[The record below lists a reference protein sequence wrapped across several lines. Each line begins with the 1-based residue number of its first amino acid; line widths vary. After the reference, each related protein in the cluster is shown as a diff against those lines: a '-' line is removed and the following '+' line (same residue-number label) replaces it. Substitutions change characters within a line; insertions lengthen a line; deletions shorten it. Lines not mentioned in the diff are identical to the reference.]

1 MEDIIKAINSALEVE
16 KKVEYYF
23 TMPDDEKRLL
33 LEGLRKEKTEAI
45 GLFLNA
51 IYLEEN
57 NKHIQKMI
65 RKLIFGLKSSG
76 VKVEEPRSAGGPVLK
91 KIEEVRD
98 NRGFMTN
105 FDQAQS
111 RTIMAAFE
119 IKKNTFVFLS
129 GEVHFREGLRE
140 LMSAPVDRRRLDELV
155 ASYKNGA
162 SEPMFLTEISPA
174 YAAFIVEEG
183 ANRSGRFTD
192 GIAPLR
198 SFAAHLKDP
207 VHRPEDIY
215 CLPAAPPEGPASM
228 EEILQHPMFTPFF
241 LDWEKIGEDRK
252 EYRSESGTTIVLP
265 QHMAE
270 EKRAAFIAGLAGRSD
285 ITSQVPL
292 VKRMLEDYAYIFHA
306 MGDYARYQGTITLI
320 KDSKAFT
327 DILAYFL
334 RRSLDAAEEKPAQ
347 SGLIVNP
354 YG

>member
-33 LEGLRKEKTEAI
+33 LEGLRKEKNEAI

-91 KIEEVRD
+91 KIEEVRH

-162 SEPMFLTEISPA
+162 SEPMFMTEISPA
-174 YAAFIVEEG
+174 YAAFIIEEG
-183 ANRSGRFTD
+183 AGRSGRFTD

-215 CLPAAPPEGPASM
+215 RLPAAPPEGPATM

-252 EYRSESGTTIVLP
+252 EYRMESGKTIVLP

-270 EKRAAFIAGLAGRSD
+270 EKRAAFVAGLAGRSD

-306 MGDYARYQGTITLI
+306 MGDCARYQGTITLI
-320 KDSKAFT
+320 KGSKAFT

-354 YG
+354 HG